1 MGYDFKYNFIS
12 YDYLQYSIFI
22 FCWIKVVNKQTS
34 WSSANSTCELA
45 GFRLSGPVSPEQIP
59 VDSALPEQSFWIGAL
74 SHHTPWFQVYSK
86 LMFIW
91 IHVID
96 SVFLLLFFGVGGEGG
111 CCIFNY
117 RLIHLN
123 NKCEFKTISMKLL
136 KDKLEFLKIITFIKS
151 DNYTLLQLY

>member
-1 MGYDFKYNFIS
+1 MFWKYKHFYYKKFHVFFFIVLWKKVYFNAFLLGYNFKYNFIS

-86 LMFIW
+86 LVFIS

-96 SVFLLLFFGVGGEGG
+96 SVFLLSFFFFWGGGLLYT
-111 CCIFNY
+111 Y

-123 NKCEFKTISMKLL
+123 N
-136 KDKLEFLKIITFIKS
+136 
-151 DNYTLLQLY
+151 Y